1 MILQLVDILDGPDLE
16 HLRQWLCAN
25 GFKQSCMFLVQC
37 SAEACD

>member
-16 HLRQWLCAN
+16 HLRQWLRA
-25 GFKQSCMFLVQC
+25 GFKQSCMFLVQR